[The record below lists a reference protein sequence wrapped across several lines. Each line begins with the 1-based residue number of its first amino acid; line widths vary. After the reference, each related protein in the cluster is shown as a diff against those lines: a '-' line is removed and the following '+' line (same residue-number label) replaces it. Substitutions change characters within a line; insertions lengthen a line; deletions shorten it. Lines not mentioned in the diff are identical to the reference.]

1 MSAASRRQ
9 LPHISTNL
17 PAWIYPHVYEMRGTV
32 HPKMK
37 NATAWVTFV
46 FALYFQCSELGG
58 VKWQVF
64 AVLVSAVPIW
74 KLNARFNE

>member
-1 MSAASRRQ
+1 
-9 LPHISTNL
+9 
-17 PAWIYPHVYEMRGTV
+17 
-32 HPKMK
+32 MK

>member
-1 MSAASRRQ
+1 MD
-9 LPHISTNL
+9 L
-17 PAWIYPHVYEMRGTV
+17 PACLRDAGHL

-46 FALYFQCSELGG
+46 FVLCFQFSELGG

-64 AVLVSAVPIW
+64 AVFVSAVPIW